1 MKKFA
6 FLFALLLAAMAL
18 VACGGGDDT
27 SGDTS
32 PVGGAIEDVEDK
44 AGEVKEEAEDK
55 AGEIK
60 EEAEDKAGEVKK
72 EAEGRTDGSASAFD
86 VEADP
91 SGALAFTTDSAEA
104 KAGEVTVN
112 FTNSSPVPH
121 DVRIEDPGGE
131 DIGGTEVIT
140 ESSESAE
147 VEMKPGKYTF
157 FCSVPGHRQ
166 GGMEGT
172 LTVK

>member
-1 MKKFA
+1 MKKLVA
-6 FLFALLLAAMAL
+6 MFALLLAAFAL

-27 SGDTS
+27 TSDTTSETPTTQEESG
-32 PVGGAIEDVEDK
+32 GGE
-44 AGEVKEEAEDK
+44 GE
-55 AGEIK
+55 
-60 EEAEDKAGEVKK
+60 K
-72 EAEGRTDGSASAFD
+72 EAEGGTAGAATFD

-91 SGALAFTTDSAEA
+91 SGALAYTTDQATAEA
-104 KAGEVTVN
+104 GKVTVN

-121 DVRIEDPGGE
+121 DVRIEDSSGE
-131 DIGGTEVIT
+131 NIGGTEVLSEGN
-140 ESSESAE
+140 ESTT
-147 VEMKPGKYTF
+147 VNLKPGEYTY